1 MRVILL
7 ALCIGLAPMTSHAT
21 THGRGPAGGWAQDFA
36 QTPAT
41 PDQMLRQGLDRL
53 IGYLIGAGNPS
64 PEALRTFLSHEIS
77 PYFDF
82 VYMAQWAAGP
92 LYRRLTPDQ
101 HRRLAQKLENMFLD
115 ALARNLGTYA
125 RPLPQIQIF
134 PARAGHSGNEAA
146 VDVRV
151 LTDAGGMVQLQF
163 RCYWSG
169 GGWRI
174 YDVSANGS
182 SAVAF
187 YLGYF
192 TTLIRRYGPE
202 AALR

>member
-1 MRVILL
+1 MRIILL

-21 THGRGPAGGWAQDFA
+21 THGRGPSGGWAQDFA

-64 PEALRTFLSHEIS
+64 PDALRTFLSQEIA

-82 VYMAQWAAGP
+82 TYMAQWAAGP
-92 LYRRLTPDQ
+92 LNRRLTPNQ
-101 HRRLAQKLENMFLD
+101 HHRLAEKLEIMFLD
-115 ALARNLGTYA
+115 ALARNLGSYA

-134 PARAGHSGNEAA
+134 PARAGAGGNEAT
-146 VDVRV
+146 VDIRV
-151 LTDAGGMVQLQF
+151 ITDAGGMVHLQF
-163 RCYWSG
+163 RCYWGG
-169 GGWRI
+169 GGWKI
-174 YDVSANGS
+174 YDVSANGA

-187 YLGYF
+187 YRGYF